1 MASCFF
7 FLSNTQVADR
17 RIPFIF
23 AMRMAPTQSGWVK
36 ELPLAYPQMGS
47 GPLRQ
52 SPAPPGTSYGSY
64 PPGPELRNDY
74 QTSEFSIITPPI
86 FSHIA
91 NAFCSREKCQATNR
105 VFTCLILRAAVF
117 VA

>member
-1 MASCFF
+1 MVSCFF

-17 RIPFIF
+17 RIRFIF
-23 AMRMAPTQSGWVK
+23 AMRMAPTQSGWVR

-47 GPLRQ
+47 GPLFQ
-52 SPAPPGTSYGSY
+52 SPAPRATSYGSCQ
-64 PPGPELRNDY
+64 PERELRNDC
-74 QTSEFSIITPPI
+74 QTSEFSIITPLI
-86 FSHIA
+86 LCHIA
-91 NAFCSREKCQATNR
+91 NAFCSPEKCQATNR